1 MIEEAKPH
9 PLTHRELQL
18 PVVTIVEH
26 LVVSLRL
33 VQPLVDIQKKFVAL
47 QHLRRDNWEP
57 SLTWRVWAHHRGIS
71 AVHHLEWRGSQ
82 P

>member
-47 QHLRRDNWEP
+47 
-57 SLTWRVWAHHRGIS
+57 
-71 AVHHLEWRGSQ
+71 
-82 P
+82 